1 MGFYDL
7 CKFNIALFAK
17 QGAKYFPNTNFWNVN
32 LGSYPSYVWKSIYG
46 TRKLLEDGIGW
57 RVGSGTQISIWRD
70 EWLPVNENIER
81 VADLTDH
88 SSKSWK
94 EGLITSVF
102 TLEEAATIRCIPLSR
117 RVDVD
122 KIVWRGE
129 NTLMVASSICPRCG
143 GEPEILMHVGDL
155 VSIGC
160 PSIFNTD
167 DIWAWFDFVFKHG
180 SNYTCKVIAITVWAI
195 WHARN
200 KQVMEGKQQTA
211 QDIRIIVASL
221 VRELD
226 EINRKLPDQRETMKT
241 HWKPPQD
248 PNVKVN
254 FDAAFKLQI
263 HQSCSGGAVKN
274 DYISYSF
281 SAEAIACTQAL
292 KFAEEMGFR
301 QIEVECDSRT
311 TIMIIN
317 QGVVDRSTM
326 GVYIEDVKAMATRF
340 QRISFKHV
348 DRKANG
354 VGHIIAQER
363 FNLTENTFWVEE
375 VPVAAVEAV
384 N

>member
-1 MGFYDL
+1 MH
-7 CKFNIALFAK
+7 
-17 QGAKYFPNTNFWNVN
+17 V
-32 LGSYPSYVWKSIYG
+32 
-46 TRKLLEDGIGW
+46 
-57 RVGSGTQISIWRD
+57 
-70 EWLPVNENIER
+70 
-81 VADLTDH
+81 
-88 SSKSWK
+88 
-94 EGLITSVF
+94 IT
-102 TLEEAATIRCIPLSR
+102 
-117 RVDVD
+117 
-122 KIVWRGE
+122 
-129 NTLMVASSICPRCG
+129 RCG
-143 GEPEILMHVGDL
+143 PAKEVGDL

-263 HQSCSGGAVKN
+263 HQSCSGFVIRNEIGLILGSGAVKN

-281 SAEAIACTQAL
+281 SAEAIACIQAL

-301 QIEVECDSRT
+301 QIEAEGDSRT

-326 GVYIEDVKAMATRF
+326 GVYIEEIKAMATSF

-384 N
+384 NWDNQIPTPPD